1 MIIPQQLTF
10 VGLPKWLVDPIAAPK
25 GVEHGGTAT
34 TFVYHLYKVF
44 SIDVYVCFIVYGIQ
58 CTYMYVYE
66 EWLMCIQSMLVEWL
80 AAIVN

>member
-1 MIIPQQLTF
+1 MVEREKMKLT
-10 VGLPKWLVDPIAAPK
+10 LVENSRDQDFSL
-25 GVEHGGTAT
+25 TSD
-34 TFVYHLYKVF
+34 LYKVF
-44 SIDVYVCFIVYGIQ
+44 SIYVYVCFIVYGVQ